1 MTKFFLLSAR
11 LLGVVGVA
19 VLLYVWLHYR
29 ASQAPSSPVVL
40 FASYESGVN
49 GTLLKF
55 HKNGMFEYENMG
67 FAGSDIVTGHYVRT
81 DSLIRLDR
89 LPQSSLL
96 KRATLLVHPAPF
108 TETGQ
113 GIWQLGAT
121 GRVDSTLVVF
131 TIFPFQPVH

>member
-1 MTKFFLLSAR
+1 MTKFFSLSAL
-11 LLGVVGVA
+11 LLGVVGVTL
-19 VLLYVWLHYR
+19 LLYVCLHYR
-29 ASQAPSSPVVL
+29 AGQAPSSPVVL

-55 HKNGMFEYENMG
+55 HTNGTFEYENMG
-67 FAGSDIVTGHYVRT
+67 FAGSDIVAGYYTRT

-89 LPQSSLL
+89 LPQTGLL
-96 KRATLLVHPAPF
+96 KRATLLVRSAPF

-131 TIFPFQPVH
+131 TIFPFKPVH